1 MIKNINA
8 SECFEIL
15 KHNIDAKLIDVRTEE
30 EWENDGYADLTSANK
45 ELNFIS
51 WSGSDDQF
59 INDIEKLNIN
69 DKEVLFF
76 ICRSGVRSTHAI
88 NSLLNKFPSNTFYN
102 VEGGME
108 QGWKLNNLPIKI
120 Y

>member
-15 KHNIDAKLIDVRTEE
+15 KQNKKANLIDVRTKV
-30 EWENDGYADLTSANK
+30 EWESDGYADLTSVKK
-45 ELNFIS
+45 ELYFIS

-59 INDIEKLNIN
+59 VNEIEKLNLN
-69 DKEVLFF
+69 DKEILFF
-76 ICRSGVRSTHAI
+76 ICRLGVRSVHAI
-88 NSLLNKFPSNTFYN
+88 NSLLNKFPSDNLYN

-108 QGWKLNNLPIKI
+108 QGWKPNKLPIKV